1 MENGITDKEKSA
13 QAIWSVGKGDGV
25 YLEILHDNGLVKDWD
40 FLKSWVE
47 QASITSPVLN
57 TTLI

>member
-40 FLKSWVE
+40 FLRSWVE
-47 QASITSPVLN
+47 GN
-57 TTLI
+57 